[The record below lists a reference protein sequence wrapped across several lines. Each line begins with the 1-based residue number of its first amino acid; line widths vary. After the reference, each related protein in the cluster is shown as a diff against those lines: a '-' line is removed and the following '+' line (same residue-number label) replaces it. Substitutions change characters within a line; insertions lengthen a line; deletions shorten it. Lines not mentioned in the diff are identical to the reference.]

1 MVVCASM
8 LADLG
13 KSGNQCF
20 PDFPRGLRALGP
32 QVGKKTGMLVAAA
45 VVVAVAAGALV
56 VTIVGVEPV

>member
-1 MVVCASM
+1 M

-20 PDFPRGLRALGP
+20 PDFTRGLRALGP

-45 VVVAVAAGALV
+45 VVVAAGALV
-56 VTIVGVEPV
+56 VTIVGIEPV